1 MAFFKFRFPGHDEQ
15 AHHAH
20 DTPHESLDAL
30 RKRVKHRLIG
40 SGVLVLIAVIGFP
53 LVFDT
58 QPRPVGLDVPID
70 IPDKTKTSVNVAPSP
85 LKSDKKFVAS
95 EKPQTLES
103 SAASGA
109 ENSVKALAEPVVSAL
124 PAPAPSAAQAKVPAP
139 SPASASASA
148 SSPTLKAAPSTA
160 PIARATD
167 VKNTQVSAHTALDAK
182 EEIVSPS
189 KSQSTV
195 SKSASSEASSSQKE
209 DRFVI
214 QVGAY
219 SDEQKVKDIRE
230 KLEKAG
236 LHTYTQIVDKDG
248 KKIRI
253 RIGPFTSKDEANRQL
268 QKVRSLNLQPN
279 LLTL

>member
-15 AHHAH
+15 AHHSNEA
-20 DTPHESLDAL
+20 PHESLEAL

-58 QPRPVGLDVPID
+58 QPRPVGLDIPID
-70 IPDKTKTSVNVAPSP
+70 IPDKAKTPVNVAPTP
-85 LKSDKKFVAS
+85 LKSDKKFIS
-95 EKPQTLES
+95 NEKS
-103 SAASGA
+103 ISA
-109 ENSVKALAEPVVSAL
+109 NEPIKSLPEPIAM
-124 PAPAPSAAQAKVPAP
+124 PAPAPITASPPALVVAPAQG
-139 SPASASASA
+139 SSSASKTNT
-148 SSPTLKAAPSTA
+148 PTTAAG
-160 PIARATD
+160 RNLD
-167 VKNTQVSAHTALDAK
+167 VKNGPVNARSTLDVK
-182 EEIVSPS
+182 EEIVSNS
-189 KSQSTV
+189 KPQATP
-195 SKSASSEASSSQKE
+195 SKSASCDSSSTQKE
-209 DRFVI
+209 DRYII

-219 SDEQKVKDIRE
+219 TDEQKVRDIRE

-236 LHTYTQIVDKDG
+236 LHTYTQVVEKDG

-253 RIGPFTSKDEANRQL
+253 RIGPFSSKEDANRQL

>member
-15 AHHAH
+15 AHHAN
-20 DTPHESLDAL
+20 DTPHESLEAL

-70 IPDKTKTSVNVAPSP
+70 IPDKTKTPVNVAPTP
-85 LKSDKKFVAS
+85 LKSDKKSVAS
-95 EKPQTLES
+95 EKSQAVES
-103 SAASGA
+103 ANAPHA
-109 ENSVKALAEPVVSAL
+109 ENSVKALPEPVASAL
-124 PAPAPSAAQAKVPAP
+124 PVPVPSAAQVQAPAP
-139 SPASASASA
+139 A
-148 SSPTLKAAPSTA
+148 SSSTQKSTPSNAATPRT
-160 PIARATD
+160 TE
-167 VKNTQVSAHTALDAK
+167 VKNAQVSARTTLDAK
-182 EEIVSPS
+182 EEIVSSS
-189 KSQSTV
+189 KSQSAGA
-195 SKSASSEASSSQKE
+195 KSTSSEASSSQKE

-236 LHTYTQIVDKDG
+236 LHTYTQVVDKDG

-253 RIGPFTSKDEANRQL
+253 RIGPFTSKEEANRQL